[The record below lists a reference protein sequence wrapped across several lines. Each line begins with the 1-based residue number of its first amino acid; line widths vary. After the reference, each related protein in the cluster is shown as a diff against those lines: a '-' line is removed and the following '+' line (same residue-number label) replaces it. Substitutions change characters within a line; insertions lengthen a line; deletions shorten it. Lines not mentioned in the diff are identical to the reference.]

1 MKRPTFLETRKV
13 NQGFLIYYTRKLHKI
28 NVWAVSKYGLR
39 EFENTVL
46 NPTKPVKQGEKTE
59 WNQVPKAIR
68 QHIIEDYKA
77 FYPSYDN

>member
-13 NQGFLIYYTRKLHKI
+13 NQGFLVYYTRKLYKTKL
-28 NVWAVSKYGLR
+28 WAVSKYGLR
-39 EFENTVL
+39 ELETVDFHRE
-46 NPTKPVKQGEKTE
+46 KPIKQGDKTD
-59 WNQVPKAIR
+59 WNQVPKTIR